1 MLELASAAVLMLGL
15 TAYAVLG
22 GADLGAGFWD
32 LTAGGARRG
41 ERLRALVKQ
50 SMGPVWEANHVW
62 LIFVL
67 VIFWTAFPVAF
78 AAVMSTLAIP
88 LFAIAVGIIFRGSAF
103 ALRGQAATIA
113 EARALGA
120 TFALSSVLVP
130 FFLGTVA
137 GGIASGRVPVGNA
150 AGDPVASWL
159 NPTSV
164 LAGLLAVATG
174 AHLAAVFLAGDARR
188 AGAADLARSMRAR
201 ALGAGAVAGALALGG
216 LAVVRADAPRLFEGL
231 TSNAGV
237 AMVALSAACG
247 LATLALLWVERY
259 GAARAGAA
267 GAVGAIVAGWALAQH
282 PYVLPGQLTLTQAAA
297 SGAVLEVLLV
307 TVGIGLALVVPAL
320 WLLFSLFLRGRLDP
334 GDQPRP

>member
-1 MLELASAAVLMLGL
+1 MLELACAVVLMVGL

-22 GADLGAGFWD
+22 GADLGTGFWD

-41 ERLRALVKQ
+41 ERLRALIKR

-67 VIFWTAFPVAF
+67 VMFWTAFPVAF

-103 ALRGQAATIA
+103 ALRGEAATIS
-113 EARALGA
+113 EARLLGA
-120 TFALSSVLVP
+120 TFALSSVVVP
-130 FFLGTVA
+130 FFLGAVA

-150 AGDPVASWL
+150 AGDPVTSWL

-164 LAGLLAVATG
+164 VAGVLAVATG

-188 AGAADLARSMRAR
+188 AGATDLARSLRAR
-201 ALGAGAVAGALALGG
+201 ALGAGAVAGALAVGG
-216 LAVVRADAPRLFEGL
+216 LAVVAADAPRLFEGL
-231 TSNAGV
+231 TSGPGL
-237 AMVALSAACG
+237 AMVALSGACG
-247 LATLALLWVERY
+247 LATLALLWRERY
-259 GAARAGAA
+259 AAARAGAG
-267 GAVGAIVAGWALAQH
+267 GAVGAIVAGWALAQQ
-282 PYVLPGQLTLTQAAA
+282 PYVLPGQLTLEQAAA
-297 SGAVLEVLLV
+297 SGPVLEVLLV
-307 TVGIGLALVVPAL
+307 SVAIGLALVIPSL